1 MFKIFGLNR
10 KEKIKIRELASVYSK
25 TLFEVTEAGF
35 EEIIDFINDNSK
47 FEESPNIGKENILWF
62 LLIVFVANKHLMS
75 DYFEADQ
82 TLKLQSSCL
91 DELIEYL
98 AVDEAIVK
106 EMLYEY
112 EAFFKSLFTDDIK
125 VEKVMAK
132 SIFLKYKLNDFQGEL
147 LKNQNEPNP
156 VFLQELTDLMGHF
169 IWNWPNYMEKYKLV

>member
-25 TLFEVTEAGF
+25 TLFEVTDAGF

-47 FEESPNIGKENILWF
+47 FEQSPNIEKENILWF
-62 LLIVFVANKHLMS
+62 LLIVFVANKHLMA
-75 DYFEADQ
+75 DYFEDNQ

-98 AVDEAIVK
+98 AVDEAILK
-106 EMLYEY
+106 EMIFDY
-112 EAFFKSLFTDDIK
+112 EAFFKLQYDDGVK
-125 VEKVMAK
+125 VEKIMAI
-132 SIFLKYKLNDFQGEL
+132 SIFKKYNLNDFQGEL

-169 IWNWPNYMEKYKLV
+169 IWNWPNYMEKYRLV